1 MDDPVLVGQ
10 KIARARAQILE
21 AQNLLEHAA
30 EELKKYKGYTDVAD
44 QAAKAGY
51 EAGEALRFAEGA
63 G

>member
-1 MDDPVLVGQ
+1 MDDPVLVGR
-10 KIARARAQILE
+10 KIARAKAQILE

-30 EELKKYKGYTDVAD
+30 EELTKYAGWTDVAN

-51 EAGEALRFAEGA
+51 EAGEALRFTEGT